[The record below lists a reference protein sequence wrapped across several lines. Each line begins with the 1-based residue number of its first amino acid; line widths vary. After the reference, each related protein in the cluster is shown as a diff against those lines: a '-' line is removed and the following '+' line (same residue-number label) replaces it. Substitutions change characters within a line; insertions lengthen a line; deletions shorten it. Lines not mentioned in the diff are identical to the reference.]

1 MPRPRIVPNAKPTRR
16 DGNGRT
22 RRRMKGKAAKRASP
36 AKHPR
41 PIRTNPWYRYTIEG
55 TADFPSAQGVWATVG
70 IETLRTGIKSTVG
83 LMDDQPIKFKVRSIE
98 IWGGT
103 HGGSTAPAAYELSGR
118 VMQYDEALIQTLA
131 AGDSA
136 PVTPGNLFRNVT
148 PYPAVSDIAPDGSV
162 DSPRIRMRV
171 PRKTAAYA
179 VPSVDTGLAPDATN
193 SALPAFQYGYRN
205 VNGSATGKVFLRVRG
220 VWATDISATPTM
232 MHLEHY
238 VRPSDSMSHE
248 VRILASG
255 AKVSPVVGQEVRVER
270 PKRQRSEKQLERS
283 RKWRESRSQAGS
295 KDTSIHPSD
304 SVSSAE
310 AKHLERK
317 MNDLENLI
325 KGFIGTMKQERK
337 AVRHIAD
344 VADSFVTHEKRITS
358 HDGRVKTKMV
368 PTAATKKTFAQ
379 AASGAVPKRDAGYID
394 LASTSLVNDYT
405 FCMNHSCVEKRG
417 KSICSDF
424 GAGRDIG
431 RTGDCR
437 MLDRSLYEITR
448 HYEDEG
454 YSKSEISELLRQVA
468 SGN

>member
-1 MPRPRIVPNAKPTRR
+1 
-16 DGNGRT
+16 
-22 RRRMKGKAAKRASP
+22 MKGKAAKRASP

-55 TADFPSAQGVWATVG
+55 TADFPSAQGVWATIG
-70 IETLRTGIKSTVG
+70 IETLRTGIKSTIG

-136 PVTPGNLFRNVT
+136 PVTPANLFRNVT

-179 VPSVDTGLAPDATN
+179 VPSVDTGLAPDATD

-205 VNGSATGKVFLRVRG
+205 VNGSATGKIFLRVRG

-232 MHLEHY
+232 MHFEHY
-238 VRPSDSMSHE
+238 VRPSDVMSHE
-248 VRILASG
+248 VRVLASG
-255 AKVSPVVGQEVRVER
+255 AKVTPVVGQEVQVEK
-270 PKRQRSEKQLERS
+270 PKRKRSEKQLERS
-283 RKWRESRSQAGS
+283 RKWREARSQTS
-295 KDTSIHPSD
+295 TDTSIRPSD
-304 SVSSAE
+304 SVSSVE
-310 AKHLERK
+310 AKHLDKR
-317 MNDLENLI
+317 MTDLENLI

-368 PTAATKKTFAQ
+368 PTAATRATFAQ
-379 AASGAVPKRDAGYID
+379 AASGAIHREKSVNID
-394 LASTSLVNDYT
+394 LTSTQ
-405 FCMNHSCVEKRG
+405 FCGLSYCLQHCRPVKTGS
-417 KSICSDF
+417 SICSDF
-424 GAGRDIG
+424 GQGSHSNCQVQERSPYQIASYMREDFGY
-431 RTGDCR
+431 GDA
-437 MLDRSLYEITR
+437 EIVK
-448 HYEDEG
+448 HLG
-454 YSKSEISELLRQVA
+454 QVA
-468 SGN
+468 SGK